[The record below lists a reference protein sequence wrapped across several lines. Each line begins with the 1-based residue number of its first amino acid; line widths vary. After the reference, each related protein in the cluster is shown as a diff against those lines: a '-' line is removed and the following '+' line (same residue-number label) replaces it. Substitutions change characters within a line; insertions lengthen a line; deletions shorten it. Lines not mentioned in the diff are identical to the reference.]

1 MEDKKTY
8 KIGVIGVWGR
18 GNLARYAHKP
28 EEGFVIHA
36 GTDVNQENIKI
47 FQEKYPEAITAF
59 SRAQK
64 YEKEFIYESYYT

>member
-36 GTDVNQENIKI
+36 GTDVNPQISHK
-47 FQEKYPEAITAF
+47 F
-59 SRAQK
+59 SKSRYFRPA
-64 YEKEFIYESYYT
+64 